1 LTQNPVDFRDFV
13 NPAGSEASFH
23 IVPVLLN
30 GQSRGEVT
38 LKSADPSDRPIVN
51 PNFLTHPFDK
61 RVAIEMS
68 RKCLELAELQP
79 LAKDI
84 LDVVDGPKSRS
95 DEDILV
101 CHSKLLVA
109 YM

>member
-1 LTQNPVDFRDFV
+1 V